1 MDYYFPTAVPVSTL
15 FENVM
20 KRLPSFTKE
29 NTLVATSLC
38 ADEVNAPIV
47 DAMNGMFNKPFNLG
61 GLAGVPFVGL
71 SGLGACL
78 SHVPADGKLLIVIG
92 PHIGVDKDGYIGFV
106 DRSGQE
112 SSSTACGAVIGA
124 LKLIQSGKFDLGG
137 DKRDA
142 QEEYILTELSDRVPQ
157 EVLASGDEDGKI
169 AFVTYQMYLIARD
182 YLKEILGSMG
192 KRPSEIAVLSGV
204 VINRGTTGEDMF
216 QPLLFETVDNLG
228 ETQTHF
234 GDVFGEKPYL
244 HPVLYNM
251 KSVVKDVIA
260 DVNFDNKTPPP
271 PKKILKDYFPS
282 AISVNSLPATFE
294 KVLPDFTKQNTL
306 VATSICSDEIN
317 FPIVDALTSRFN
329 QPFVLGGLAG
339 VPFSGISGMGACISH
354 VPTNGNLLIVLAS
367 HVGFDDKSYLGKVNR
382 PGQDLSSGACGA
394 AIGALKVIQATGGK
408 TSGITTDAQED
419 YILTALGTR
428 LPGKI
433 LKNKDMEAKVA
444 FTTYQTYAVARDYLD
459 AVLSKQKTMPK
470 QVAVLAGVIINRG
483 TDGEDM
489 FQPLLFQKMDGE
501 ETTNLYNAAFG
512 SKPFLNLLPVMGGLR
527 DSVQDVVA
535 DLTV

>member
-1 MDYYFPTAVPVSTL
+1 MP
-15 FENVM
+15 
-20 KRLPSFTKE
+20 KLPGFNKE

-92 PHIGVDKDGYIGFV
+92 PHIGFDKGGYIGFV
-106 DRSGQE
+106 DRAGQE
-112 SSSTACGAVIGA
+112 ASSTACGAVIGA

-142 QEEYILTELSDRVPQ
+142 QEEYILTELSARVPP

-169 AFVTYQMYLIARD
+169 AFVTYQMYVMARD
-182 YLKEILGSMG
+182 YLREILGGMA

-216 QPLLFETVDNLG
+216 QPLLFETVNSAG
-228 ETQTHF
+228 ETQSHY

-244 HPVLYNM
+244 YPVLYGM
-251 KSVVKDVIA
+251 KNVVKDVIA
-260 DVNFDNKTPPP
+260 DVDFDNKTPPP

-282 AISVNSLPATFE
+282 AVTVSSLPGIFE
-294 KVLPDFTKQNTL
+294 KSLPDFSKQNTL

-317 FPIVDALTSRFN
+317 FPIVDALNSRFN
-329 QPFVLGGLAG
+329 QPFTLGGLAG
-339 VPFSGISGMGACISH
+339 VPFSGISGMAACMSH
-354 VPTNGNLLIVLAS
+354 VPRNGNLLIVLAS
-367 HVGFDDKSYLGKVNR
+367 HVGFDSKSYLGKVNR

-394 AIGALKVIQATGGK
+394 AIGALKVIQATGGQI
-408 TSGITTDAQED
+408 SGIATDAQED
-419 YILTALGTR
+419 YILTELGTR

-433 LKNKDMEAKVA
+433 LRNKDMEAKIA

-459 AVLSKQKTMPK
+459 TVLSKQKSMPR

-489 FQPLLFQKMDGE
+489 FQPLLFQKMEGE
-501 ETTNLYNAAFG
+501 ETTNLYNPAFG
-512 SKPFLNLLPVMGGLR
+512 SKPYLNLLPVMGGLR
-527 DSVQDVVA
+527 DSVQDIMA